1 MKKNRI
7 LLFAGTTEGRK
18 LSEYLAAYP
27 VRTHVCVATE
37 YGEDLLP
44 EGENLT
50 VSHKRLNAQEMA
62 AFIGEFAPDFVID
75 ATHPYADEVTANIK
89 KACEQTGMEYLRV
102 VRAENKASSDC
113 VFVDSI
119 EEAVAFLQTTKG
131 NILAATGSKE
141 LAAYTKIPDYGK
153 RVFARVLST
162 AEVVGKCEAL
172 GFVGRN
178 LICMQGPFSVEM
190 NVAMMKQFDIAY
202 LVTKESGK
210 AGGFPEKC
218 EAAKRAGAALVV
230 IGRPEKETGYS
241 LEEMYTL
248 LGERLGGSGKKES
261 VKCCEALR
269 CPERQVALVGIGMGS
284 ALDMT
289 LRVRKICE
297 NAQLII
303 GAKRMAEAVAS
314 RGQAVFESYKPQE
327 IVSYIKEHIEYEKI
341 AVVFSGDVGFYSGA
355 KKLYEALTWE
365 RENGVSL
372 EITVEPGI
380 SSVAYFC
387 AKLGVS
393 WEDARLLSLHGKQ
406 DNLIAAV
413 RDHKKIL
420 ALTGNAESVRAIGE
434 KLTEYGYGDL
444 QVALGE
450 ELSYPSEKITK
461 GMARKLCAY
470 EGGSLSVLYIENPD
484 GGKRQV
490 TGGICDREFLRGE
503 VPMTKEEV
511 RSVSLAKLGLKKDSV
526 VYDIGAGTGS
536 VSVEAA
542 LLSSEGH
549 VYAIERKKEAA
560 ELIEKNKRQFGT
572 ENLTVIE
579 GSAPDALGSLPIPD
593 CVFIGGSGGHLR
605 EIVQKILETALKDR
619 QPEACGQIRFVLNAI
634 SLDTVSEAMSVLAE
648 LKKDERFSVEN
659 EEIAQISVAKSKS
672 VGGHHMMMG
681 QNPIYVMSFLAGRR
695 E

>member
-1 MKKNRI
+1 
-7 LLFAGTTEGRK
+7 
-18 LSEYLAAYP
+18 
-27 VRTHVCVATE
+27 
-37 YGEDLLP
+37 
-44 EGENLT
+44 
-50 VSHKRLNAQEMA
+50 
-62 AFIGEFAPDFVID
+62 
-75 ATHPYADEVTANIK
+75 
-89 KACEQTGMEYLRV
+89 
-102 VRAENKASSDC
+102 
-113 VFVDSI
+113 
-119 EEAVAFLQTTKG
+119 
-131 NILAATGSKE
+131 
-141 LAAYTKIPDYGK
+141 
-153 RVFARVLST
+153 
-162 AEVVGKCEAL
+162 
-172 GFVGRN
+172 
-178 LICMQGPFSVEM
+178 
-190 NVAMMKQFDIAY
+190 
-202 LVTKESGK
+202 
-210 AGGFPEKC
+210 
-218 EAAKRAGAALVV
+218 
-230 IGRPEKETGYS
+230 
-241 LEEMYTL
+241 
-248 LGERLGGSGKKES
+248 
-261 VKCCEALR
+261 
-269 CPERQVALVGIGMGS
+269 
-284 ALDMT
+284 
-289 LRVRKICE
+289 
-297 NAQLII
+297 
-303 GAKRMAEAVAS
+303 
-314 RGQAVFESYKPQE
+314 
-327 IVSYIKEHIEYEKI
+327 
-341 AVVFSGDVGFYSGA
+341 
-355 KKLYEALTWE
+355 
-365 RENGVSL
+365 L

-380 SSVAYFC
+380 SSIAYFC

-461 GMARKLCAY
+461 GTARKLCAY

-490 TGGICDREFLRGE
+490 TGGICDSKFLRGE

-526 VYDIGAGTGS
+526 VYDVGAGTGS

-542 LLSSEGH
+542 LLSCEGY

-579 GSAPDALGSLPIPD
+579 GSAPDALEGLQAPD

-605 EIVQKILETALKDR
+605 EIVQIILEKALKDR

-681 QNPIYVMSFLAGRR
+681 QNPIYVMSFLVVNR